1 MKFGQQLEE
10 RSVPQWR
17 HNNID
22 YAQLKQAIKRAT
34 TPTGNDDQDSNNLD
48 RLTALFEEQFKAVN
62 LFTTLKVKEYSS
74 RILGVESLI
83 ISYTQKQ
90 LYEDEA
96 TQVVAPLGGKGAIT
110 GMRGSLRAIRSSAN
124 KCSRELKLF
133 SRYLILQQVATRKL
147 FKKFIKYYQ
156 GGPEAARRY
165 IGKLKESSALNLGYD
180 GISYMSLDLDPY
192 LLEVSLIFDVL
203 NDLEAKTT
211 LSGIDSIQSTLVTT
225 KRSSQQF
232 MTQHSPLGS
241 AMIVPPRRRRS
252 TRLIKTRLEFDK
264 LSLSECETV
273 QRLLLASE
281 NTEEF
286 KFVLLSLKYQVFD
299 DQIIS
304 VTKDIVDTTEQIRR
318 MSSRPSIRSM
328 QSFSSLTNYLKPL
341 QPFTETPG
349 PTSPRLDNRSPSI
362 SIPGPNS
369 NMGSRSGSN
378 VGQNLISA
386 TSTLS
391 MDLLVP
397 RLHKRATSNQENNG
411 NDSYNLL
418 RDLLSDE
425 LYNQHPNIVL
435 KDQNE
440 PGCVVMCHM
449 GGLRDHAATE
459 TLPLGFINYELSKN
473 SSEEKSIFEKDDVGL
488 SRSSLTPIN
497 KLIVEWIQLN
507 HLVVVDPKVTFKRTR
522 FISYDNVE
530 HPRGKDPTDGGI
542 YIYMV
547 TLDENISIVVEG
559 EAGVQTLRLP
569 HSIVEIKKSK
579 SDTSSGNHGG
589 NLGAQTLDGDQA
601 TESLNCK
608 IDSQLAK
615 LCGSLVE
622 SRIQCYPL
630 LSSCTFWSMTSRLFA
645 ACMEGM
651 TSGRGIDSISNDEI
665 QDKLYSIILG
675 DEYVVD
681 GMPEGSISRIE
692 FFKIGQEKALNLC
705 SAGFKKKHKEMAY
718 DYREEEENE
727 EANKGLHNNNY
738 DNNKG
743 ENGEVGTTH
752 GSVPRNTFIDK
763 PPQNEQPGGAS
774 TFKRKERIR
783 YWNEFDDEEARFND
797 ENFYI
802 DEDDGAGSSEGTMYN
817 DNGFIKLDRHFVDWM
832 FDACQSLRHTL
843 WIPMSLYHG
852 GVSTQQQSQALLLAH
867 LRGPSYGSS
876 TLEEQDASD
885 NRRLLELQE
894 QEMNEA
900 ASIFEFRHDK
910 VMSFM
915 YLFAIIVALMSS
927 GVSLIIVLQL
937 FRGDTDNLSVDH
949 LWLLISIIVVS
960 LSISL
965 LLACGALLLLFSRFS
980 LAPWWHYIACFLVF
994 LLVTCSVCYGIL
1006 EIFI

>member
-34 TPTGNDDQDSNNLD
+34 TPTGNDEQDRSNLD
-48 RLTALFEEQFKAVN
+48 KLTALFEEQFKAVN
-62 LFTTLKVKEYSS
+62 LFTTLKVREYSS

-90 LYEDEA
+90 LHDDGTT
-96 TQVVAPLGGKGAIT
+96 TQAVAPLGGTEAIL
-110 GMRGSLRAIRSSAN
+110 GMGGSLRAIRSSAN

-147 FKKFIKYYQ
+147 FKKFTKYYQ
-156 GGPEAARRY
+156 GGSEAAKEY
-165 IGKLKESSALNLGYD
+165 IGKLKESRALKSGYD

-203 NDLEAKTT
+203 HDLEAKTT
-211 LSGIDSIQSTLVTT
+211 LSNVDSIQSTLVTT
-225 KRSSQQF
+225 NRSSQQF

-241 AMIVPPRRRRS
+241 AMVAPLRRKKRS
-252 TRLIKTRLEFDK
+252 TRVIKSRLEFDK
-264 LSLSECETV
+264 LFLSECETV
-273 QRLLLASE
+273 QRLLLTSE

-304 VTKDIVDTTEQIRR
+304 VSKDIVDTTEQIRR
-318 MSSRPSIRSM
+318 MPSRPSIRSM

-341 QPFTETPG
+341 QPFAETSG

-378 VGQNLISA
+378 AGLNLISA

-391 MDLLVP
+391 MDLLIP
-397 RLHKRATSNQENNG
+397 PLHKQATSSQENGG

-435 KDQNE
+435 RDQNE
-440 PGCVVMCHM
+440 SGCVVMCHV

-459 TLPLGFINYELSKN
+459 TLPLGFINYELSRN
-473 SSEEKSIFEKDDVGL
+473 NYGEKSPFEKNDAGL
-488 SRSSLTPIN
+488 SGFPLTPIN

-507 HLVVVDPKVTFKRTR
+507 HLVVVDPKVTFRRTR

-530 HPRGKDPTDGGI
+530 HSRGKDPTDGGV

-547 TLDENISIVVEG
+547 TLDENISIVIDG
-559 EAGVQTLRLP
+559 ETGVQTLRLP
-569 HSIVEIKKSK
+569 HSFVEIKRLK
-579 SDTSSGNHGG
+579 SDASGDVQA
-589 NLGAQTLDGDQA
+589 LEIDQA
-601 TESLNCK
+601 TERSNGK

-630 LSSCTFWSMTSRLFA
+630 LSSCTFWSVTSRLFA
-645 ACMEGM
+645 ACMEGV
-651 TSGRGIDSISNDEI
+651 TPGRGIDSISSDEI
-665 QDKLYSIILG
+665 QYKLYSIILG
-675 DEYVVD
+675 DEYIVD
-681 GMPEGSISRIE
+681 GMPEGSISRIK
-692 FFKIGQEKALNLC
+692 FFKIGQEKTLHLC
-705 SAGFKKKHKEMAY
+705 SASFRRRHKEMAY

-727 EANKGLHNNNY
+727 EENKEPRNDSRG
-738 DNNKG
+738 G
-743 ENGEVGTTH
+743 NGEVGAPY
-752 GSVPRNTFIDK
+752 GSEPRNTLVGK
-763 PPQNEQPGGAS
+763 PPQNDQLSRES
-774 TFKRKERIR
+774 TPKRMERIR

-797 ENFYI
+797 ENFYV
-802 DEDDGAGSSEGTMYN
+802 DEADSAGSSDGTMYN

-832 FDACQSLRHTL
+832 FDACQSLRHTFR
-843 WIPMSLYHG
+843 IPMSLRHG
-852 GVSTQQQSQALLLAH
+852 GMNTQQQSQALLLAH
-867 LRGPSYGSS
+867 LRGPSYGTSS
-876 TLEEQDASD
+876 LEEQDASD

-900 ASIFEFRHDK
+900 ASVFEFRHDK
-910 VMSFM
+910 VISFM
-915 YLFAIIVALMSS
+915 YLFAVIVAFMSS

-937 FRGDTDNLSVDH
+937 FRGDTDNFSVDH
-949 LWLLISIIVVS
+949 MWLLISIIVVS